1 MFANPACLIY
11 VLLQNLYLLG
21 YTLKSKLN
29 EKSLKSKYNIGQ
41 FIVPQ
46 ILKKTPA

>member
-1 MFANPACLIY
+1 MFANPTCLIY

-29 EKSLKSKYNIGQ
+29 EESLKGEYNIGQ
-41 FIVPQ
+41 FIVLQ
-46 ILKKTPA
+46 ILKKN